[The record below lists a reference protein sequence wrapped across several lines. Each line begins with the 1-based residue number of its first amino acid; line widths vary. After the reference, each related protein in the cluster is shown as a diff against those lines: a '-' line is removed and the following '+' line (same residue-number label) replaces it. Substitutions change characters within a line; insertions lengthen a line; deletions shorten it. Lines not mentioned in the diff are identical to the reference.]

1 MLTLQVDDELETKLR
16 ALVEREHTTPELFIQ
31 KLINQYSANVENVE
45 QEDFFSCAGL
55 WKNRDD
61 ITQETLREQAWR
73 KK

>member
-31 KLINQYSANVENVE
+31 KLINQYSANTEL
-45 QEDFFSCAGL
+45 EDFFSCAGL
-55 WKNRDD
+55 WKDRE

-73 KK
+73 NK

>member
-31 KLINQYSANVENVE
+31 KLINQYSANKEL
-45 QEDFFSCAGL
+45 EDFFSCAGL
-55 WKNRDD
+55 WKDRD